1 MGAHPG
7 PVRPKCP
14 ARIVLAALAGC
25 LVLLARGPGNPR
37 PASAGPASDQP
48 TSLPALPSTIDWS
61 RVTSRPTSQPTK
73 DWVAHEG
80 SDFAIY
86 IPRTWR
92 KTRIPFGQTAMYVNG
107 DGIAG
112 PMFDETRKPL
122 QIGLQV
128 DRGEK
133 TDQTPAQLARAHLKA
148 LDHNKRTR
156 RLNAGSVRHIL
167 LADST
172 RAALLTVDTADG
184 RFRKTRSIKL
194 FAVDGKGREWT
205 ASAWITHGQD
215 STFAEDNPKLVG
227 ILTAYVASLSFDARR
242 LDDAPLRW
250 ASRGQRL
257 MLTTTQPS
265 QPTSQPATRPADRAR
280 PGQS

>member
-1 MGAHPG
+1 MA
-7 PVRPKCP
+7 
-14 ARIVLAALAGC
+14 LAALAGC
-25 LVLLARGPGNPR
+25 VALLATGPGNPS
-37 PASAGPASDQP
+37 PASAEPADNQP

-61 RVTSRPTSQPTK
+61 RVTSRPATQPAK
-73 DWVAHEG
+73 AWVAHEG
-80 SDFAIY
+80 SAFAIY
-86 IPRTWR
+86 IPRAWR
-92 KTRIPFGQTAMYVNG
+92 KTRIPFGKTAMYVNG

-122 QIGLQV
+122 QIGMQV

-148 LDHNKRTR
+148 LDRSKRTR

-184 RFRKTRSIKL
+184 RFRKTRSVML
-194 FAVDGKGREWT
+194 FAVDGKGIAWT
-205 ASAWITHGQD
+205 ASAWITSGQE
-215 STFAEDNPKLVG
+215 SSFAEDNPKLVG
-227 ILTAYVASLSFDARR
+227 ILTAYVASLSFDPRR

-265 QPTSQPATRPADRAR
+265 QPTSQPTTRPAN
-280 PGQS
+280 P